1 MKSFSPKTLK
11 LAVIS
16 CLVLGLSSCSTE
28 SLHENIVYDSNELIT
43 SALSLCHQNNQSDGL
58 LKLEKV
64 MTNEKTNPF
73 YWNALGIC
81 FALSNKPLKAN
92 FYYDLGIEALSSY
105 KGSDKKQIEAA
116 ILNNIGLIHLS
127 FKRFN
132 DAFSLFKKAEKL
144 SPLNFSIQG
153 NIAQVLLEFKY
164 DDKALAILE
173 KLENTKSGDRDV
185 LYSIAL
191 IYSRKND
198 FENALLALSK
208 IKPQETTRADVS
220 GIYAYNLVKTNQ
232 LQLAFNVIKNRQSAD
247 EYNSRNKILE
257 KEISA
262 KYEEFKEKEKEKE
275 KLKLKK

>member
-1 MKSFSPKTLK
+1 
-11 LAVIS
+11 
-16 CLVLGLSSCSTE
+16 
-28 SLHENIVYDSNELIT
+28 
-43 SALSLCHQNNQSDGL
+43 
-58 LKLEKV
+58 
-64 MTNEKTNPF
+64 
-73 YWNALGIC
+73 
-81 FALSNKPLKAN
+81 
-92 FYYDLGIEALSSY
+92 
-105 KGSDKKQIEAA
+105 
-116 ILNNIGLIHLS
+116 
-127 FKRFN
+127 
-132 DAFSLFKKAEKL
+132 
-144 SPLNFSIQG
+144 
-153 NIAQVLLEFKY
+153 
-164 DDKALAILE
+164 
-173 KLENTKSGDRDV
+173 
-185 LYSIAL
+185 L